1 MKYTFF
7 IVLSVLFVSFEL
19 QAQVTTIAPAEAEEK
34 MHKRK
39 TKVLDVRTPKEFAE
53 GHLPNAVNIDVMDS
67 ASFARQIQLLKK
79 RKNYVVYCRS
89 GKRSLKASAILVQNG
104 FKNIYNMEGGILEWK
119 GALQKQSN

>member
-7 IVLSVLFVSFEL
+7 IVLSVLFASFEL
-19 QAQVTTIAPAEAEEK
+19 KAQVTTIAPAEAEQK
-34 MHKRK
+34 MQKRK

-67 ASFARQIQLLKK
+67 ASFIKQIQLLKK

>member
-7 IVLSVLFVSFEL
+7 IVLSVLFASFEL
-19 QAQVTTIAPAEAEEK
+19 QAQVTTIAPAEAEQK
-34 MHKRK
+34 MQKRK
-39 TKVLDVRTPKEFAE
+39 TKVLDVRTPKEFVE

-67 ASFARQIQLLKK
+67 ASFIKQIQLLKK

-119 GALQKQSN
+119 GTLQKQSN

>member
-19 QAQVTTIAPAEAEEK
+19 QAQVTTIAPAEAEQK
-34 MHKRK
+34 MQKRK

-67 ASFARQIQLLKK
+67 ASFIKQIQLLKK

>member
-7 IVLSVLFVSFEL
+7 IVLSVLFVSFKL
-19 QAQVTTIAPAEAEEK
+19 QAQVTTIALAEAEQK
-34 MHKRK
+34 MQKRK

-67 ASFARQIQLLKK
+67 ASFIKQIQLLKK

-119 GALQKQSN
+119 VALQKQSN

>member
-19 QAQVTTIAPAEAEEK
+19 HAQVTTIAPAEAEQK
-34 MHKRK
+34 MQKRK

-67 ASFARQIQLLKK
+67 ASFIKQIQLLKK

-89 GKRSLKASAILVQNG
+89 GKRSLKASDILVQNG

>member
-19 QAQVTTIAPAEAEEK
+19 QAQVTTIAPAEAEQK
-34 MHKRK
+34 MQKRK

-67 ASFARQIQLLKK
+67 ASFAKQIQLLKK